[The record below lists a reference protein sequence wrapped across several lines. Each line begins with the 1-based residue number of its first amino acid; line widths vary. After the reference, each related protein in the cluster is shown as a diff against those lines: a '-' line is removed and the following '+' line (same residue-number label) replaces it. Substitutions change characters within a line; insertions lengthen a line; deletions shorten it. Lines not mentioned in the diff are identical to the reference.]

1 MNRISSSHAQWL
13 NCCDTSYTWYYLN
26 RHATLLPGVTIR
38 TSFRSSPEKKPPG
51 QSNMGSK
58 VSFCLFLTMIVTCSC
73 WSPQSI
79 RFISSSS
86 HNVFPWFV
94 YLGKQAGFI
103 WQLPVKIKKHLDY
116 DLANWF
122 YFKNVFVFQAK
133 TLIYFFFKNILP
145 LHLFDHIVVES
156 YGMSKCILPRS
167 QKSKSGLEDNFPT
180 FECQPL
186 KRLSLDRASS
196 ADREA
201 IHPMCWQTVSIFCPI
216 LQPKPTNI

>member
-1 MNRISSSHAQWL
+1 
-13 NCCDTSYTWYYLN
+13 
-26 RHATLLPGVTIR
+26 
-38 TSFRSSPEKKPPG
+38 
-51 QSNMGSK
+51 
-58 VSFCLFLTMIVTCSC
+58 MIVTCSC

-79 RFISSSS
+79 RFINSSS
-86 HNVFPWFV
+86 HDVFPWFV

-122 YFKNVFVFQAK
+122 YFKNVFVFQTK
-133 TLIYFFFKNILP
+133 TLIYFFFKNVLP

-156 YGMSKCILPRS
+156 YGMSKCILPLS
-167 QKSKSGLEDNFPT
+167 QKLKSGLEDNFPT
-180 FECQPL
+180 FEYQPL

-216 LQPKPTNI
+216 LQPKPTNISKKTQVTHSSFTNNVQVPSGAIRNSWTLGVTST

>member
-1 MNRISSSHAQWL
+1 
-13 NCCDTSYTWYYLN
+13 
-26 RHATLLPGVTIR
+26 
-38 TSFRSSPEKKPPG
+38 
-51 QSNMGSK
+51 
-58 VSFCLFLTMIVTCSC
+58 MIVTCSC

-79 RFISSSS
+79 RFINSSS
-86 HNVFPWFV
+86 HDVFPWFV

-116 DLANWF
+116 DLPNWF
-122 YFKNVFVFQAK
+122 YFKNVFVFQTK
-133 TLIYFFFKNILP
+133 TLIYFFFKNVLP

-156 YGMSKCILPRS
+156 YGMSKCILPLS

-196 ADREA
+196 VDREA

-216 LQPKPTNI
+216 LQPKPTNIYKKTQVTHSSFTNNVQVPSGAIRNSWTLGVTSTFLHLYNVTPERNISSREERKLSLTK